1 MPPLLLRV
9 VDVES
14 GVMKEILIYLVVAVS
29 GLLVMSYSV
38 HMLVGGLVS
47 PETEYMLIN
56 ATILIGVAAIAF
68 MAWDVIQRRKG
79 RK

>member
-1 MPPLLLRV
+1 
-9 VDVES
+9 
-14 GVMKEILIYLVVAVS
+14 MKEALIYLVVAVS
-29 GLLVMSYSV
+29 SLLVMSYSV

-47 PETEYMLIN
+47 PETEYALIEG
-56 ATILIGVAAIAF
+56 TLLIGLGAIAY